1 MLHTICKAVLLN
13 HNVWILL
20 VDFKNMYPNSHNFLK
35 TKYSSQLFIII
46 FLWNEQHIDPL
57 SINACV
63 AGYYG
68 LNHKLISCFPPNS
81 RSRYFFLDALFQFF
95 FFNNQRPCIVKRHQI
110 EKEIDSPKIVPPPF
124 AKFLNDTGLL
134 NTFWTK
140 YVWNAKIFIWQHK
153 NS

>member
-20 VDFKNMYPNSHNFLK
+20 VDFKNIYPNSHNFLK

-46 FLWNEQHIDPL
+46 SLWNEQHIDPL

-81 RSRYFFLDALFQFF
+81 RSRYFFLDALFQIFF
-95 FFNNQRPCIVKRHQI
+95 FFYNQRPCIVKRHQI
-110 EKEIDSPKIVPPPF
+110 GKRNWQPQNRPPPLPN
-124 AKFLNDTGLL
+124 FLMIQG
-134 NTFWTK
+134 F
-140 YVWNAKIFIWQHK
+140 
-153 NS
+153 